1 MSNKLLGIL
10 ALIGAP
16 WLFIGTYLEQQM
28 PQLSDSWFTGVW
40 GIIFISGWMCA
51 VVALK
56 RLKAGGSTSF
66 GQILLTV
73 LLIALSIANISNVIQ
88 IIVEKEKPSYFMF
101 FDLFWPLSNI
111 IMLIVGIMV
120 IVAKRLQGWKRYIPL
135 ATGMWFPLAMLTS
148 LIDNGIVSFIFGGFY
163 SAIAWALL
171 AIVIIITRKE
181 TEAVITKHQTY

>member
-16 WLFIGTYLEQQM
+16 WLFIGTYLERQM
-28 PQLSDSWFTGVW
+28 PHLSDSWFTGVW

-51 VVALK
+51 VIALK
-56 RLKAGGSTSF
+56 RLRATGDTTF

-73 LLIALSIANISNVIQ
+73 LLISLSIANISNVIQ
-88 IIVEKEKPSYFMF
+88 IIVEKNKPSYFMF

-120 IVAKRLQGWKRYIPL
+120 IIAKRLKGWKRYVPL

-148 LIDNGIVSFIFGGFY
+148 LVDNRIVSFLFGGFY
-163 SAIAWALL
+163 SAIAWTLL
-171 AIVIIITRKE
+171 AIVIITTRKAP
-181 TEAVITKHQTY
+181 EAVMTKYQTY